1 MFRSPLI
8 AALVA
13 ALIVAPTAEACTG
26 IRLVA
31 KDGGVVAARSLEFG
45 FDLHSEVLIVPAGT
59 ALTGSLPDG
68 GKGISY
74 KTKYGFAGAN
84 GEGLTAI
91 IDGINDQGL
100 YVGLFYFPGY
110 ASYADST
117 KENAAHAM
125 APHEYANWLLGNFA
139 NVEEVKANFDKV
151 VLVPVALEEFGQP
164 APVHFVVH
172 DRTGKAVVIEPLNKG
187 LKIYDNPLGVVTN
200 APTFDWHM
208 TNLRNYINL
217 SATNVPPVDLGGI
230 TLAQFGQGS
239 GLRGLPGDFTPP
251 SRFVRAVAF
260 SQSAFPSETAPQAV
274 LQAFHILNNFDIPY
288 GSVREVDNGR
298 VHAEATTWSS
308 AADLKNLRWYFRT
321 YDDQSIRSVD
331 LMKALD
337 AAHGQ
342 VKFMDERP
350 AAGDGRFDRI
360 QIIASLS
367 GLRGLPPASIRDPSP
382 HSSRYRMG

>member
-8 AALVA
+8 ATLIGALMF
-13 ALIVAPTAEACTG
+13 APAAEACTG

-45 FDLHSEVLIVPAGT
+45 FDLHSEVMIVPAGT

-84 GEGLTAI
+84 AEGMTAI
-91 IDGINDQGL
+91 VDGINDQGL

-110 ASYADST
+110 ASYADAT
-117 KENAAHAM
+117 KENAARAM

-139 NVEEVKANFDKV
+139 NVDEVKANFDKV
-151 VLVPVALEEFGQP
+151 VLVPVVVEAIGQA

-172 DRTGKAVVIEPLNKG
+172 DRSGKAVVIEPLNKG

-200 APTFDWHM
+200 SPTFDWHM

-217 SATNVPPVDLGGI
+217 SATNVPPVDMGGI
-230 TLAQFGQGS
+230 TLPQLGQGS

-260 SQSAFPSETAPQAV
+260 SQSAVPSDTAQQAV
-274 LQAFHILNNFDIPY
+274 L
-288 GSVREVDNGR
+288 
-298 VHAEATTWSS
+298 
-308 AADLKNLRWYFRT
+308 
-321 YDDQSIRSVD
+321 
-331 LMKALD
+331 
-337 AAHGQ
+337 
-342 VKFMDERP
+342 
-350 AAGDGRFDRI
+350 
-360 QIIASLS
+360 
-367 GLRGLPPASIRDPSP
+367 
-382 HSSRYRMG
+382 